1 MRIALALVASL
12 VSATAGA
19 QWDQAI
25 SDKELLD
32 PWIQAAAVLRVLS
45 VDDATAAATGRRF
58 VPLEEDLASL
68 RAELEN
74 IAIGIVGRPEF
85 AYDAAQRS
93 FELSQQV
100 EKVGQGLDA
109 VFTELS
115 VAERPDVKAAKAA
128 IAGFQQILAGRT
140 RFERD
145 VLTTVGS
152 GSKNAM
158 QALAARWWTAADRV
172 DDVRSALV
180 GLQRRA
186 ER

>member
-1 MRIALALVASL
+1 MRIALALAVLL
-12 VSATAGA
+12 VPVTTGA

-32 PWIQAAAVLRVLS
+32 PWIQTSVVLHTLAA
-45 VDDATAAATGRRF
+45 DDSTAAATGRKF
-58 VPLEEDLASL
+58 VQLEEDLASL
-68 RAELEN
+68 RVQLEN
-74 IAIGIVGRPEF
+74 TAIGIVGRPEF
-85 AYDAAQRS
+85 AYDAAQWS

-100 EKVGQGLDA
+100 QKVGQGLDA
-109 VFTELS
+109 MFAELS
-115 VAERPDVKAAKAA
+115 VADRPDVKAARAA
-128 IAGFQQILAGRT
+128 IDGFHDILAGRS

-158 QALAARWWTAADRV
+158 QALAARWWTCADRV
-172 DDVRSALV
+172 DDLRSAVV

>member
-1 MRIALALVASL
+1 MRIALALAAFL
-12 VSATAGA
+12 VSGPAGA

-25 SDKELLD
+25 SDKDLLD
-32 PWIQAAAVLRVLS
+32 PWIQTAAVLRVLS
-45 VDDATAAATGRRF
+45 MEDATAAATGRRF
-58 VPLEEDLASL
+58 VPLEEDLAGL

-74 IAIGIVGRPEF
+74 TAISIVGRPEF

-93 FELSQQV
+93 VELSQQV

-109 VFTELS
+109 MFRELS
-115 VAERPDVKAAKAA
+115 VAARPDVKAARDS
-128 IAGFQQILAGRT
+128 IAGFQQILAGRA

-145 VLTTVGS
+145 VLNTVGT

-172 DDVRSALV
+172 DDVRSAVV